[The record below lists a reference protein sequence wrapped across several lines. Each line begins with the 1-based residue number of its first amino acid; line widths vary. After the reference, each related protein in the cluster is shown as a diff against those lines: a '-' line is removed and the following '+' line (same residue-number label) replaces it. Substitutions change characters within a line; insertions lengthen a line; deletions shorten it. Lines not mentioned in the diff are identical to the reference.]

1 MCVGAPDGSAWPHLE
16 IRGEPLH
23 WPHEADFIN
32 KANVMAFFFF
42 FAYICRVHSLK
53 RIYLHSEL

>member
-42 FAYICRVHSLK
+42 FCL
-53 RIYLHSEL
+53 YLPCT